1 MRAGR
6 GVACLE
12 EQKIRFDFLARM
24 DVCIRSVRPR
34 FVKQLGFYLAR
45 GWRPAADLRASWE
58 MKMTGT
64 YAKSLLYRLS
74 IKICIITAFEN
85 LSGSTRFA
93 TSRLVTP
100 AMGKRDGLSGRR
112 ETGSESIRL
121 KREISTIG
129 INNYVDTIFTNEKC
143 RNIHR

>member
-1 MRAGR
+1 
-6 GVACLE
+6 
-12 EQKIRFDFLARM
+12 
-24 DVCIRSVRPR
+24 
-34 FVKQLGFYLAR
+34 
-45 GWRPAADLRASWE
+45 
-58 MKMTGT
+58 MTGT

-74 IKICIITAFEN
+74 IKICIIIAFEN

-112 ETGSESIRL
+112 KTGNESIRL

-129 INNYVDTIFTNEKC
+129 INNTWIQYLQMKNVEIYIDKYIDMYSALTRIRVNACTLQGSQ
-143 RNIHR
+143 